1 MTGGD
6 SSKSQIP
13 RFPEKISL
21 KCCKYKFADNSLQEI
36 LAKSF
41 SIFDLVRPPR
51 TRRYLHK
58 NKNIQLDESAKN
70 KIKPG
75 MILNV
80 VLFLPRDQ
88 KMDGS
93 IRP

>member
-1 MTGGD
+1 
-6 SSKSQIP
+6 
-13 RFPEKISL
+13 
-21 KCCKYKFADNSLQEI
+21 LQEI

-41 SIFDLVRPPR
+41 SIFDLVWPPR
-51 TRRYLHK
+51 TRRHLHK
-58 NKNIQLDESAKN
+58 NKNIQLNDSAKN